1 MTGGKAKDEAK
12 MAHETQDGLVA
23 ANQLDEEQRRAALAL
38 AETCNRLEGLTLK
51 LNVSRDPEGM
61 PANKW
66 LYYDQGALV
75 GYAALDGGSP
85 EAELCGMVAPSH
97 RRKGIG
103 RALLNAVTDACRRAS
118 VYRLLLICEDA
129 STSGRGFVR
138 AIDAAHSF
146 SELHM
151 EMDAPS
157 AAGNSR
163 SDVLVRDVA
172 PADYDALAEA
182 LVSAFGGSYDYTRAR
197 IEAETGEADGRY
209 LVGEVNGRLVGGLK
223 LYEHDGR
230 AGVYAFGV
238 SQDERGKGYG
248 RAILQQTME
257 MARANGYP
265 RIYLEVDDD
274 NTVARRLYES
284 SGFQTTTT
292 YGYYVVPL

>member
-1 MTGGKAKDEAK
+1 MRGDEAK

-23 ANQLDEEQRRAALAL
+23 ANQLDADQRREALAL

-51 LNVSRDPEGM
+51 LNVSRDAEGM

-66 LYYDQGALV
+66 LYYEQGALL

-85 EAELCGMVAPSH
+85 EAELCGMVAPAH

-118 VYRLLLICEDA
+118 VYRLLLIREDA
-129 STSGRGFVR
+129 STSGQAFVR
-138 AIDAAHSF
+138 AINAGHSF

-157 AAGNSR
+157 AAEQPR
-163 SDVLVRDVA
+163 KDVLVREA
-172 PADYDALAEA
+172 TPQDYDALAEV
-182 LVSAFGGSYDYTRAR
+182 LVSAFGGSYDHTRAR
-197 IEAETGEADGRY
+197 IEAEAGEGDGRY
-209 LVGEVNGRLVGGLK
+209 LAGEVDGRLVGGLK

-238 SQDERGKGYG
+238 SQEERGKGYG
-248 RAILQQTME
+248 RAILQQTIE

-292 YGYYVVPL
+292 YGYYVAPL

>member
-1 MTGGKAKDEAK
+1 
-12 MAHETQDGLVA
+12 MAHETQNGLVA
-23 ANQLDEEQRRAALAL
+23 ANQLDADQQRAALAL
-38 AETCNRLEGLTLK
+38 ADTCNRLEGLTLK
-51 LNVSRDPEGM
+51 LNVSRDAEGM

-66 LYYDQGALV
+66 LYYDHGALV
-75 GYAALDGGSP
+75 GYAALDGGPP
-85 EAELCGMVAPSH
+85 EAELCGMVAPAH

-103 RALLNAVTDACRRAS
+103 HALIDAVADACRRAS

-129 STSGRGFVR
+129 SRSGQGFVR

-151 EMDAPS
+151 ETDAPP
-157 AAGNSR
+157 ATGASR
-163 SDVLVRDVA
+163 TDVLVREVA
-172 PADYDALAEA
+172 PADYDALAEV
-182 LVSAFGGSYDYTRAR
+182 LVSAFGGSYDRTRAR
-197 IEAETGEADGRY
+197 IAEESRERDGRY
-209 LVGEVNGRLVGGLK
+209 LVGEVSGWLVGGLK

-238 SQDERGKGYG
+238 SQEERSRGYG

-257 MARANGYP
+257 IARANGYP

>member
-1 MTGGKAKDEAK
+1 
-12 MAHETQDGLVA
+12 MAHETQNGLVA
-23 ANQLDEEQRRAALAL
+23 ANQLDEDQRRETLAL
-38 AETCNRLEGLTLK
+38 AETCNQLEGLTLK
-51 LNVSRDPEGM
+51 LNVSRDAEGM

-75 GYAALDGGSP
+75 GYAALDGGPP

-103 RALLNAVTDACRRAS
+103 RALLDAVTDACRHAT

-129 STSGRGFVR
+129 STSGREFVQ

-151 EMDAPS
+151 EMDAPP
-157 AAGNSR
+157 AAEQSQ
-163 SDVLVRDVA
+163 SDVLVREA
-172 PADYDALAEA
+172 TSQDYDALADV
-182 LVSAFGGSYDYTRAR
+182 LVSAFGGSYDHTRAR
-197 IEAETGEADGRY
+197 IEAEAGEGDGRY
-209 LVGEVNGRLVGGLK
+209 LVGEVDGQLVGGLK

-230 AGVYAFGV
+230 AGIYAFGV
-238 SQDERGKGYG
+238 SQEERGKGYG
-248 RAILQQTME
+248 RAILQQTIE
-257 MARANGYP
+257 IARADGFP

>member
-1 MTGGKAKDEAK
+1 
-12 MAHETQDGLVA
+12 MAHEAQDGLIA
-23 ANQLDEEQRRAALAL
+23 ANQLDAEHQRAALAL
-38 AETCNRLEGLTLK
+38 AEVCNRLEGLTLK
-51 LNVSRDPEGM
+51 LNISRDAEGM

-66 LYYDQGALV
+66 LYYEHGALV

-103 RALLNAVTDACRRAS
+103 RALLDAVTDACRRAT

-129 STSGRGFVR
+129 STSGQGFVR

-151 EMDAPS
+151 EMDAPP
-157 AAGNSR
+157 AAEQPRN
-163 SDVLVRDVA
+163 DVLVREAA
-172 PADYDALAEA
+172 PQDYDALAEV
-182 LVSAFGGSYDYTRAR
+182 LVSAFGGSYDHTRAR
-197 IEAETGEADGRY
+197 IEAEAGEGDGRY
-209 LVGEVNGRLVGGLK
+209 LVGEVDGRLVGGLK
-223 LYEHDGR
+223 LYQHDGR
-230 AGVYAFGV
+230 AGIYAFGV
-238 SQDERGKGYG
+238 SQHERGKGYG
-248 RAILQQTME
+248 RAILQQTIE
-257 MARANGYP
+257 MARAGGYP

-292 YGYYVVPL
+292 YGYYVAPL

>member
-1 MTGGKAKDEAK
+1 

-23 ANQLDEEQRRAALAL
+23 ANQLDGDQQREALAL
-38 AETCNRLEGLTLK
+38 AETCNQLEGLTLK
-51 LNVSRDPEGM
+51 LNVSRAAEGM

-66 LYYDQGALV
+66 LYYEQGALIA
-75 GYAALDGGSP
+75 YAALDGGAP
-85 EAELCGMVAPSH
+85 EAELCGMVAPTH

-103 RALLNAVTDACRRAS
+103 RALLSAVTDACRRAN

-129 STSGRGFVR
+129 SASGQEFVR

-151 EMDAPS
+151 EMDAP
-157 AAGNSR
+157 AAAEQLR
-163 SDVLVRDVA
+163 QDVLVREA
-172 PADYDALAEA
+172 TPHDYDALAEV
-182 LVSAFGGSYDYTRAR
+182 LVSAFGGPYDHTRAR
-197 IEAETGEADGRY
+197 IEAEAGEGDGRY
-209 LVGEVNGRLVGGLK
+209 LVGDASGRLVGGLK

-238 SQDERGKGYG
+238 SQEERGKGYG
-248 RAILQQTME
+248 RAILQQTIE
-257 MARANGYP
+257 IARANGFP
-265 RIYLEVDDD
+265 RIYLEVDND

>member
-1 MTGGKAKDEAK
+1 
-12 MAHETQDGLVA
+12 MAHEAQDGLIA
-23 ANQLDEEQRRAALAL
+23 ANQLDAEQQRAALAL
-38 AETCNRLEGLTLK
+38 AEVCNRLEGLTLK
-51 LNVSRDPEGM
+51 LNISRDAEGM

-66 LYYDQGALV
+66 LYYEHGALV

-85 EAELCGMVAPSH
+85 EAELCGMVAPLH

-103 RALLNAVTDACRRAS
+103 RALLDAVTDACRRAT

-129 STSGRGFVR
+129 STSGQGFVC

-151 EMDAPS
+151 EMDAPP
-157 AAGNSR
+157 AAEQPRN
-163 SDVLVRDVA
+163 DVLVREAA
-172 PADYDALAEA
+172 PQDYDALAEV
-182 LVSAFGGSYDYTRAR
+182 LVSAFGGSYDHTRAR
-197 IEAETGEADGRY
+197 IEAEAGDGRY
-209 LVGEVNGRLVGGLK
+209 LVGEVDGRLVGGLK
-223 LYEHDGR
+223 LYQHDGR
-230 AGVYAFGV
+230 AGIYAFGV

-248 RAILQQTME
+248 RAILQQTIE
-257 MARANGYP
+257 MARAGGYP

-292 YGYYVVPL
+292 YGYYVAPL

>member
-1 MTGGKAKDEAK
+1 

-23 ANQLDEEQRRAALAL
+23 ANQLDGDQQREALAL

-51 LNVSRDPEGM
+51 LNVSRDAEGM

-66 LYYDQGALV
+66 LYYEQGALV
-75 GYAALDGGSP
+75 GYAALDGGPP
-85 EAELCGMVAPSH
+85 EAELCGMVAPAH

-103 RALLNAVTDACRRAS
+103 RALLAAATDACRRAT

-129 STSGRGFVR
+129 SHSGQGFVR

-151 EMDAPS
+151 EMDAPP
-157 AAGNSR
+157 AAEQPR
-163 SDVLVRDVA
+163 KDVLVREA
-172 PADYDALAEA
+172 TPQDYDALAEV
-182 LVSAFGGSYDYTRAR
+182 LVSAFGGSYDHTRAR
-197 IEAETGEADGRY
+197 FEAEAGEGDGRY
-209 LVGEVNGRLVGGLK
+209 LVGEVNERLAGGLK

-238 SQDERGKGYG
+238 SQEERGKGYG
-248 RAILQQTME
+248 RAILQQTIE
-257 MARANGYP
+257 IARANGYP

-292 YGYYVVPL
+292 YGYFVTPL

>member
-1 MTGGKAKDEAK
+1 
-12 MAHETQDGLVA
+12 MANETQDGLVA
-23 ANQLDEEQRRAALAL
+23 ANQLDSDQQRTALAL
-38 AETCNRLEGLTLK
+38 AETCNQLEGLTLK
-51 LNVSRDPEGM
+51 LNVSRDAEGM

-66 LYYDQGALV
+66 LYYEHGALV
-75 GYAALDGGSP
+75 GYAALDGGPP

-103 RALLNAVTDACRRAS
+103 RALLAAVTDACRHAN

-129 STSGRGFVR
+129 SISGQGFVR

-157 AAGNSR
+157 AVEQPRN
-163 SDVLVRDVA
+163 DVLVREA
-172 PADYDALAEA
+172 TPQDYDALAEV
-182 LVSAFGGSYDYTRAR
+182 LVSAFGGSYDHTRGR
-197 IEAETGEADGRY
+197 IEAEAGEGDGRY
-209 LVGEVNGRLVGGLK
+209 LVGEVEGRLVGGLK
-223 LYEHDGR
+223 LYQHDGR
-230 AGVYAFGV
+230 AGIYAFGV
-238 SQDERGKGYG
+238 SRDERGKGYG
-248 RAILQQTME
+248 RAILQQTIE
-257 MARANGYP
+257 MARAGGYP

-292 YGYYVVPL
+292 YGYYVAPL